1 MSQITSYLLRGAS
14 VDALHAQLVD
24 AGAGMERPYAWIDQA
39 VQARFDAARVRLPWP
54 ETMPGDPVTDESGA
68 TYQPDV
74 PTGNWLVAVSLV
86 DEVSEALASV
96 AISVSG
102 IES

>member
-68 TYQPDV
+68 IFRPDI
-74 PTGNWLVAVSLV
+74 PTGSWLCEVSLV
-86 DEVSEALASV
+86 DQVSEALASV
-96 AISVSG
+96 AISSSE
-102 IES
+102 IEI